1 MWYTF
6 IHIDIK
12 IRREIEIMIFG
23 ALAVLMVIPLVLI
36 FTIGIPIIIAV
47 CVYRD
52 ADKRVDCSPWL
63 WALVAALVP
72 SYLGLIVYLIVRRD
86 YPLKNPA
93 GQTYHKDQTEENT
106 YYQENYDKQAAVPKA
121 GLPTWAKAV
130 IIIGAVVVG
139 ICIIA
144 LVGSALYSVFGYNL
158 GLSYYPNF

>member
-6 IHIDIK
+6 IYVDIK
-12 IRREIEIMIFG
+12 TRREIEIMIFG
-23 ALAVLMVIPLVLI
+23 ALAVLMVIPLILI

-72 SYLGLIVYLIVRRD
+72 SYLGLIIYLIVRRD

-93 GQTYHKDQTEENT
+93 GQTYHKGQAEENT
-106 YYQENYDKQAAVPKA
+106 YYQENYDKQAVAPKT
-121 GLPTWAKAV
+121 GLPTWAKAL

-144 LVGSALYSVFGYNL
+144 LIGSALYSVFGYSQ
-158 GLSYYPNF
+158 GFSYYPNF